1 MKYLFTSL
9 LIVSLAFSAKAQF
22 KFGIQ
27 AGPNLSS
34 IAALDKT
41 TDEKTDKSPRFSFQI
56 GVLAAYELS
65 PKFTVDLGVNYSK
78 QGTEW
83 HDAEQNTIKLNYL
96 KLPIMFNYPFAL
108 GTGQMKV
115 GTGFYYAWALSGK
128 RISNG
133 VEEDLVFDSS
143 PYSIFDKSDLGINFR
158 STYELA
164 NGINFA
170 LDYQLGLKNIASEQ
184 FKDTFGFKNRVVS
197 LSLGYM
203 IKTGKAKQ

>member
-83 HDAEQNTIKLNYL
+83 HDAEQNNVHINYL
-96 KLPIMFNYPFAL
+96 KFPLTVNYPFNIGANQIKL
-108 GTGQMKV
+108 

-128 RISNG
+128 SIKSNT
-133 VEEDLVFDSS
+133 EDDLIFDSS
-143 PYSIFDKSDLGINFR
+143 PYSIFRRADMGLNFG
-158 STYELA
+158 SSYELA
-164 NGINFA
+164 NGIRFA
-170 LDYQLGLKNIASEQ
+170 LTYQLGLTNIASKQ
-184 FKDTFGFKNRVVS
+184 FEDALALKNRMVS